1 MINYKKNVWSTNTR
15 LSAEALNNI
24 RLCDLNDDNRKI
36 YENAKS
42 KFVAKEA

>member
-1 MINYKKNVWSTNTR
+1 MDKNMEK
-15 LSAEALNNI
+15 LLDKI
-24 RLCDLNDDNRKI
+24 QDLNDDNRKI